1 MKQNMANEK
10 NKETDRRYEEYTAPG
25 NIQTPGNQRRQS

>member
-1 MKQNMANEK
+1 MANEK

-25 NIQTPGNQRRQS
+25 NIQTPGNQQRRQS